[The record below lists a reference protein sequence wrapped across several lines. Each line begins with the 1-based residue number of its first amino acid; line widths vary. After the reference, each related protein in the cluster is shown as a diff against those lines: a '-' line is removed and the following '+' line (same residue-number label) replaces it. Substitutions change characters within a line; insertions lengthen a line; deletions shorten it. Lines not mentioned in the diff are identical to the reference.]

1 MENNAEKIFTDL
13 KEDIAT
19 CTGLKFRLLKLMAI
33 EKAAGVLSVF
43 SHSLILLLFAF
54 FTILFLFIALGFYL
68 GDLLGS
74 IAWGFLII
82 GGIYLVLT
90 VVFTWARGGI
100 RMQFMNI
107 FINAMQTNNEE
118 DDNNGEDQAAVS
130 TRTTVTGKAGN
141 PATMPGVG
149 KQD

>member
-1 MENNAEKIFTDL
+1 MENDAEKIFTDL
-13 KEDIAT
+13 KEDISIFA
-19 CTGLKFRLLKLMAI
+19 GLKFRLLKLMAI

-82 GGIYLVLT
+82 GGIYLILT

-118 DDNNGEDQAAVS
+118 NDNNGEDQTAVS

>member
-1 MENNAEKIFTDL
+1 MENNAEKRFTDL
-13 KEDIAT
+13 KKDIST
-19 CTGLKFRLLKLMAI
+19 FTGLKFRLLKLMAI
-33 EKAAGVLSVF
+33 ERAAGVLSVF

-54 FTILFLFIALGFYL
+54 FTILFLFVALGFYL

-74 IAWGFLII
+74 IALGFLII

-90 VVFTWARGGI
+90 VVFTWAKGGI
-100 RMQFMNI
+100 RLQFMNI

-118 DDNNGEDQAAVS
+118 DDNNGEGQAAVS
-130 TRTTVTGKAGN
+130 SRTTATGKAGN